1 MRRPLGRRAG
11 LAVLAV
17 AASLLPA
24 RPADATVE
32 RVRHGRAAFEPSAR
46 VHLIGD
52 SDAPRVNRIVVE
64 GDWVDTSNRWES
76 SLAGVS
82 VRKTGGS
89 HKRLELEVTVASSVA
104 DASDGEIRIR
114 YPIELSGFDRV
125 RYRVFVRPKVVA
137 ALPGLPSTP
146 ISECTVGRTCYFR
159 LLGFR
164 MDQVAVS
171 TAEVML
177 QAAGGRKYRKL
188 RVSPVDPRGAVL
200 EFEAAAEGEA
210 TIEGS
215 LFADRRVHAQLQPE
229 SVSFDERPRTVTIRK
244 LDVRDRKPVP

>member
-1 MRRPLGRRAG
+1 MTTTPVRPAALAG
-11 LAVLAV
+11 LVV
-17 AASLLPA
+17 AASFLAYAPA
-24 RPADATVE
+24 YATVE
-32 RVRHGRAAFEPSAR
+32 RVRHGRATFEPSAR

-76 SLAGVS
+76 TLAGVS

-89 HKRLELEVTVASSVA
+89 RKRLELEVTVGSSVA
-104 DASDGEIRIR
+104 DAADGEIRIR

-125 RYRVFVRPKVVA
+125 RFRVFVRPKIVT
-137 ALPGLPSTP
+137 ALPGLPSDP
-146 ISECTVGRTCYFR
+146 ISGCFVGRTCYFR
-159 LLGFR
+159 LLGLR
-164 MDQVAVS
+164 MDHIAVS
-171 TAEVML
+171 TAEAML

-188 RVSPVDPRGAVL
+188 RVSTVDPRSAVL

-210 TIEGS
+210 IINGS

-229 SVSFDERPRTVTIRK
+229 SVSFDDRPRTVTIRK
-244 LDVRDRKPVP
+244 LDVKDRTPVR